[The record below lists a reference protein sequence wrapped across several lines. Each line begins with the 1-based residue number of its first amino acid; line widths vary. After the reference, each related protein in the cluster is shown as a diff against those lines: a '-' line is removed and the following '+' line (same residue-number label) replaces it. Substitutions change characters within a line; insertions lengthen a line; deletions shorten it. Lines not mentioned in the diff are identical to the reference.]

1 MVARALKITF
11 FSVRVESM
19 GSMEARGRL
28 FLPHWGKW
36 CAGRWDNFTPAP
48 DYNIC
53 NRGRA
58 ARAWAAADEGGIAA
72 TRGWSWTGRWRVL
85 KAPHEFYIPACS
97 FFSRSQELADS
108 LFCCP
113 TGSVG
118 HPVPSVFG
126 CRTWAWTS
134 EPQCTQRH
142 VLPAGWRRGT
152 FPSYSPGLWA
162 CMTKEHIKQTY
173 RFVSLETGMNT
184 LKASWYAAIW
194 CNTDEIKPLWH
205 SQNKDMVKKNKGG
218 ELNWVNSLRGQLWFR
233 RFSWRGSMLCVTSR
247 DPKDIMEILMDG

>member
-36 CAGRWDNFTPAP
+36 CAGRWENFTLAP

-85 KAPHEFYIPACS
+85 KAPREFYIPACS
-97 FFSRSQELADS
+97 FLVEARNWLTVFSDVPQALLDTLSPQFSAVVPGPEHLS
-108 LFCCP
+108 
-113 TGSVG
+113 
-118 HPVPSVFG
+118 PSVLRDMYSLLGEGGERFP
-126 CRTWAWTS
+126 AIVLDS
-134 EPQCTQRH
+134 EPAWLMST
-142 VLPAGWRRGT
+142 
-152 FPSYSPGLWA
+152 
-162 CMTKEHIKQTY
+162 
-173 RFVSLETGMNT
+173 
-184 LKASWYAAIW
+184 
-194 CNTDEIKPLWH
+194 
-205 SQNKDMVKKNKGG
+205 
-218 ELNWVNSLRGQLWFR
+218 LNWLIGL
-233 RFSWRGSMLCVTSR
+233 
-247 DPKDIMEILMDG
+247 